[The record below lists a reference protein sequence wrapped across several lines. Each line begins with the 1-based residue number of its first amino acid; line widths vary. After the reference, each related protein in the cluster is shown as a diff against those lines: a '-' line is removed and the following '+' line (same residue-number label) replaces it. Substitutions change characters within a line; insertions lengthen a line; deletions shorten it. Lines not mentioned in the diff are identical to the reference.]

1 MNNKNTLKNLGE
13 LQIIKIIENLI
24 YEKTGKRL
32 IRDDSFF
39 YPLNKVSINFDNKDS
54 NVVFNS
60 DMLVS
65 STDVPPQMNYYQ
77 IGRKAVLM
85 NLSDLIVKGVE
96 PKGIFISFGL
106 NNDLKLGN
114 FKELMYGIIDSC
126 SKWDIEYIGGDLNEA
141 SELIINPAVF
151 GFQDHSKIIYRDGLK
166 PGDYLMANGK
176 FGLTGV
182 GFDILLKQK
191 SGIKKYPQFERSIKA
206 VLEPNEISREA
217 LILSKE
223 GFATSSIDSSD
234 GLAKSLT
241 DLLHSNPNSTIGFE
255 IEFDEKLIDKEAFN
269 YSEKYNSSLEQL
281 VFSGGEEFIHLF
293 TIDAKLFDSAQ
304 KLVQETGGNLYK
316 IGRVISEKRIIYIKD
331 NEQIELK
338 SHGYEHFRDL

>member
-1 MNNKNTLKNLGE
+1 MNNKNTVKNLGE

-24 YEKTGKRL
+24 YEKTGKKL

-39 YPLNKVSINFDNKDS
+39 FPLNKVSINLDNKDS

-65 STDVPPQMNYYQ
+65 TTDVPPQMNYYQ

-126 SKWDIEYIGGDLNEA
+126 SKWDIEYIGGDLNE
-141 SELIINPAVF
+141 SIELIINPAVF
-151 GFQDHSKIIYRDGLK
+151 GFQDHSKIIYRTGLK

-206 VLEPNEISREA
+206 VLEPSEISREA

-223 GFATSSIDSSD
+223 NYATSSIDSSD

-241 DLLHSNPNSTIGFE
+241 DLIDSNPNSNIGFE
-255 IEFDEKLIDKEAFN
+255 IELNEQLIDKEAFE
-269 YSEKYNSSLEQL
+269 YSKKYDVSLEKL

-293 TIDAKLFDSAQ
+293 TINPKSLDP
-304 KLVQETGGNLYK
+304 VQNAIQANGYQIFK
-316 IGRVISEKRIIYIKD
+316 IGR
-331 NEQIELK
+331 
-338 SHGYEHFRDL
+338 